1 MIFKHKNIKK
11 IKMALDQT
19 RINDK
24 APEMYPELRKKEKR
38 LLFGEVSPNGELL
51 LKEAGL
57 SSLPHHLFNEQ

>member
-1 MIFKHKNIKK
+1 
-11 IKMALDQT
+11 MALDQT